1 MKHFQGDNVN
11 QYSLADLPI
20 DTSEKN
26 PHTMYVF

>member
-20 DTSEKN
+20 DTSEKT
-26 PHTMYVF
+26 HIQCT